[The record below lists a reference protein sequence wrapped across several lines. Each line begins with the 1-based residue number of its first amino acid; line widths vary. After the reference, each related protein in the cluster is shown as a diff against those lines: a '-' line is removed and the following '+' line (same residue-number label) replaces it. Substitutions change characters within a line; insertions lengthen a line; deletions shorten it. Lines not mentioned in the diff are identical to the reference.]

1 MKNVN
6 NLYKNTSMK
15 LSTVAVVLL
24 SAFGVSTIAN
34 AATPEHFISVAPG
47 ATDTTKGNYNNDGAK
62 SDDSVAIG
70 KDAAAGFSKDVAVG
84 DNAKANDDTTSKDQ
98 KIGGATAIGADTV
111 ARGNGASAY
120 GYGAKANGANASA
133 LGNQANATG
142 IATTAVGVSTQATGA
157 YSAAVGSNAKA
168 TGYASVGIGLATDAD
183 AGATGPSSVSIGYQ
197 AGASIQESVAL
208 GAHSKTTVNSGVKG
222 YDPSSGNKTDATWQS
237 TKGAVSVGD
246 VDKNITR
253 QITSVAAGTND
264 TDAVNVAQL
273 KSLGT
278 KVDANTTAIETNK
291 TAIETNKTAIETNK
305 TEIGKNKTAIEA
317 NKTAIDNNK
326 TEIGKNKTAIET
338 NKTEIGKNKTAIETN
353 KTEIGKNKTAIEA
366 NVKAIETNAKAID
379 TNKANIKTNADNISA
394 NTNRLNAHSNA
405 INELRGNVNLLNK
418 DLRGGVASA
427 ISHASVPQSTKAGAI
442 GVGVGTGFYGGQS
455 AVSLGVSGVTPNE
468 NWVFKASVSTN
479 SRGNYGVGAGA
490 LYQW

>member
-24 SAFGVSTIAN
+24 SALSVSTIAN
-34 AATPEHFISVAPG
+34 AAPTDHFISVAPG

-208 GAHSKTTVNSGVKG
+208 GAHSKTTVNSGVQG
-222 YDPSSGNKTDATWQS
+222 YDPSKENKTDATWQS

-253 QITSVAAGTND
+253 QSTSVAAGRKD

-278 KVDANTTAIETNK
+278 KVDD
-291 TAIETNKTAIETNK
+291 
-305 TEIGKNKTAIEA
+305 
-317 NKTAIDNNK
+317 NKTAIDANK
-326 TEIGKNKTAIET
+326 KAIDANVKAIDTNKKAIET
-338 NKTEIGKNKTAIETN
+338 NVKAIETN
-353 KTEIGKNKTAIEA
+353 AKAIDNNKIEIGKNKTAIEA

>member
-24 SAFGVSTIAN
+24 SAFGVSTLAN
-34 AATPEHFISVAPG
+34 AADNFISVSNG
-47 ATDTTKGNYNNDGAK
+47 TEEAK
-62 SDDSVAIG
+62 TGI
-70 KDAAAGFSKDVAVG
+70 SKDVAVG
-84 DNAKANDDTTSKDQ
+84 RNAKANDGNTDTNT
-98 KIGGATAIGADTV
+98 GGATVVGADTT
-111 ARGNGASAY
+111 ASGSGATAL
-120 GYGAKANGANASA
+120 GYGAKATGSYNSA
-133 LGNQANATG
+133 LGNQANASGT
-142 IATTAVGVSTQATGA
+142 ATTAVGVSSNASGA
-157 YSAAVGSNAKA
+157 YSAALGVSSKA
-168 TGYASVGIGLATDAD
+168 TNTGSIGIGLASDAD
-183 AGATGPSSVSIGYQ
+183 AGATGSGAVSIGSQ
-197 AGASIQESVAL
+197 AGASIQDSVAL
-208 GAHSKTTVNSGVKG
+208 GSNSKTTVNSGVQG
-222 YDPSSGNKTDATWQS
+222 YDPSAQNKTDVTWQA
-237 TKGAVSVGD
+237 TRGAVSVGD
-246 VDKNITR
+246 VDNADPAKKITR
-253 QITSVAAGTND
+253 QITSVAAGAKD

-291 TAIETNKTAIETNK
+291 TAIETNKT
-305 TEIGKNKTAIEA
+305 EIGKNKTAIEA
-317 NKTAIDNNK
+317 NKTAIDN
-326 TEIGKNKTAIET
+326 
-338 NKTEIGKNKTAIETN
+338 N

>member
-24 SAFGVSTIAN
+24 SAFGVSTFAN
-34 AATPEHFISVAPG
+34 AADNFISASAGAEDAKTGISKDIAVGSKARANEGNTNTDTGG
-47 ATDTTKGNYNNDGAK
+47 ATSVGTDTEASG
-62 SDDSVAIG
+62 
-70 KDAAAGFSKDVAVG
+70 
-84 DNAKANDDTTSKDQ
+84 
-98 KIGGATAIGADTV
+98 GGATAL
-111 ARGNGASAY
+111 
-120 GYGAKANGANASA
+120 GYGAKAIGTYNSA
-133 LGNQANATG
+133 LGNQANASGT
-142 IATTAVGVSTQATGA
+142 ATTAVGVSSNASGA
-157 YSAAVGSNAKA
+157 YSAALGVSSKA
-168 TGYASVGIGLATDAD
+168 TNTGSIGIGLASDSD
-183 AGATGPSSVSIGYQ
+183 AGATGSGAVSIGSQ
-197 AGASIQESVAL
+197 AGASIQDSVAL
-208 GAHSKTTVNSGVKG
+208 GSNSKTTVNSGVQG
-222 YDPSSGNKTDATWQS
+222 YDPSAQNKTDVTWQA
-237 TKGAVSVGD
+237 TRGAVSVGD
-246 VDKNITR
+246 VDNADPTKKITR
-253 QITSVAAGTND
+253 QITSVAAGTKD

-278 KVDANTTAIETNK
+278 KVDANK
-291 TAIETNKTAIETNK
+291 TAID
-305 TEIGKNKTAIEA
+305 A
-317 NKTAIDNNK
+317 NKTAIDA
-326 TEIGKNKTAIET
+326 NKTAIDA
-338 NKTEIGKNKTAIETN
+338 NKTAI
-353 KTEIGKNKTAIEA
+353 GANKTAIDA
-366 NVKAIETNAKAID
+366 NKTAID
-379 TNKANIKTNADNISA
+379 ANKTAIGANKTAIDA
-394 NTNRLNAHSNA
+394 NTNNIAAINTQLASNNNS

>member
-1 MKNVN
+1 MVPIMKNVSKLN
-6 NLYKNTSMK
+6 KNTSMK

-24 SAFGVSTIAN
+24 SALGVSTIAN
-34 AATPEHFISVAPG
+34 AAPTDHFISVAPG

-70 KDAAAGFSKDVAVG
+70 KDATAGVSKDVAVG
-84 DNAKANDDTTSKDQ
+84 DNAKANNHTTSKDQ
-98 KIGGATAIGADTV
+98 KIGGATAIGTDTV
-111 ARGNGASAY
+111 AKGNGASAY
-120 GYGAKANGANASA
+120 GYGAKAEETYASA

-142 IATTAVGVSTQATGA
+142 LAATAVGVSTKATGVFS
-157 YSAAVGSNAKA
+157 SALGSNAKA
-168 TGYASVGIGLATDAD
+168 TGTGAVGIGVATENGT
-183 AGATGPSSVSIGYQ
+183 GATGPSSVSIGYQ

-222 YDPSSGNKTDATWQS
+222 YDPSTGNKTDATWQA

-246 VDKNITR
+246 VDNKITR
-253 QITSVAAGTND
+253 QITSVAAGTKD

-273 KSLGT
+273 KSLDA
-278 KVDANTTAIETNK
+278 KVETNK
-291 TAIETNKTAIETNK
+291 TAI
-305 TEIGKNKTAIEA
+305 GA
-317 NKTAIDNNK
+317 NKTAID
-326 TEIGKNKTAIET
+326 
-338 NKTEIGKNKTAIETN
+338 
-353 KTEIGKNKTAIEA
+353 
-366 NVKAIETNAKAID
+366 
-379 TNKANIKTNADNISA
+379 A
-394 NTNRLNAHSNA
+394 NTNSIVAINTQLAANNNS

>member
-1 MKNVN
+1 
-6 NLYKNTSMK
+6 MK

-24 SAFGVSTIAN
+24 SALGVSTIAN
-34 AATPEHFISVAPG
+34 AAPTDHFISVAPG

-70 KDAAAGFSKDVAVG
+70 KDAAAGVSKDVAVG
-84 DNAKANDDTTSKDQ
+84 DNAKANNHTTSKDQ
-98 KIGGATAIGADTV
+98 KIGGATAIGTDTV
-111 ARGNGASAY
+111 AKGNGASAY
-120 GYGAKANGANASA
+120 GYGAKAEDTYASA
-133 LGNQANATG
+133 LGNQARATG
-142 IATTAVGVSTQATGA
+142 TAATAVGVSTQATGA
-157 YSAAVGSNAKA
+157 FSSALGSNAKA
-168 TGYASVGIGLATDAD
+168 TGTGAVGIGLATDAD

-208 GAHSKTTVNSGVKG
+208 GAHSKTTVNSGVQG
-222 YDPSSGNKTDATWQS
+222 YDPSAKNKTDATWQS

-253 QITSVAAGTND
+253 QITSVAAGTKD

-273 KSLGT
+273 KSLDA
-278 KVDANTTAIETNK
+278 KVETNKTNIETNK
-291 TAIETNKTAIETNK
+291 NNIETNKNNIATNTSNIAAINTQL
-305 TEIGKNKTAIEA
+305 AA
-317 NKTAIDNNK
+317 NNN
-326 TEIGKNKTAIET
+326 
-338 NKTEIGKNKTAIETN
+338 
-353 KTEIGKNKTAIEA
+353 
-366 NVKAIETNAKAID
+366 
-379 TNKANIKTNADNISA
+379 S
-394 NTNRLNAHSNA
+394 

>member
-34 AATPEHFISVAPG
+34 AADNFISASAGAEDAKTGISKDIAVGSKARANEGNTNTKTGG
-47 ATDTTKGNYNNDGAK
+47 ATSVGADTEASG
-62 SDDSVAIG
+62 
-70 KDAAAGFSKDVAVG
+70 
-84 DNAKANDDTTSKDQ
+84 
-98 KIGGATAIGADTV
+98 GGATAL
-111 ARGNGASAY
+111 
-120 GYGAKANGANASA
+120 GYGAKAIGTYNSA
-133 LGNQANATG
+133 LGNQANASGT
-142 IATTAVGVSTQATGA
+142 ATTAVGVSSNASGA
-157 YSAAVGSNAKA
+157 YSAALGVSSKA
-168 TGYASVGIGLATDAD
+168 TNTGSIGIGLASDSD
-183 AGATGPSSVSIGYQ
+183 AGATGSGAVSIGSQ
-197 AGASIQESVAL
+197 AGASIQDSVAL
-208 GAHSKTTVNSGVKG
+208 GSNSKTTVNSGVQG
-222 YDPSSGNKTDATWQS
+222 YDPSAQNKTDVTWQA
-237 TKGAVSVGD
+237 TRGAVSVGD
-246 VDKNITR
+246 VDNADPTKKITR

-273 KSLGT
+273 KSLNG
-278 KVDANTTAIETNK
+278 KVEQNK
-291 TAIETNKTAIETNK
+291 ADIA
-305 TEIGKNKTAIEA
+305 
-317 NKTAIDNNK
+317 
-326 TEIGKNKTAIET
+326 
-338 NKTEIGKNKTAIETN
+338 
-353 KTEIGKNKTAIEA
+353 
-366 NVKAIETNAKAID
+366 
-379 TNKANIKTNADNISA
+379 TNKADIATNKADIATNKADIATNKADIATNKADIATNKADIATNKADIATINSRLAA
-394 NTNRLNAHSNA
+394 NNNS

-427 ISHASVPQSTKAGAI
+427 IAHASVPQSTKAGAI

>member
-1 MKNVN
+1 MVPIMKNVSKLN
-6 NLYKNTSMK
+6 KNTSMK
-15 LSTVAVVLL
+15 LSTAAVVLL
-24 SAFGVSTIAN
+24 SALGVSTLAN
-34 AATPEHFISVAPG
+34 AAAPEHFISVAPG
-47 ATDTTKGNYNNDGAK
+47 APTTKGNYNNDGAK

-84 DNAKANDDTTSKDQ
+84 DNAKANDHTTSKDQ
-98 KIGGATAIGADTV
+98 KIGGATAIGTDTV

-120 GYGAKANGANASA
+120 GYGAKAIGDYNSA
-133 LGNQANATG
+133 LGNQASATG
-142 IATTAVGVSTQATGA
+142 TATTAVGVSSNASGA
-157 YSAAVGSNAKA
+157 YSAALGVSSKA
-168 TGYASVGIGLATDAD
+168 TNTGSIGIGLATETGT
-183 AGATGPSSVSIGYQ
+183 GATGSGAVSIGSQ
-197 AGASIQESVAL
+197 AGASIQDSVAL
-208 GAHSKTTVNSGVKG
+208 GSNSKTTVNSGVQG
-222 YDPSSGNKTDATWQS
+222 YDPSAQNKTDATWQS

-253 QITSVAAGTND
+253 QITSVAAGTKD

-273 KSLGT
+273 KSLDA
-278 KVDANTTAIETNK
+278 KVETNKTNIETNK
-291 TAIETNKTAIETNK
+291 NNIATNTGKITANTANIATNTANIQ
-305 TEIGKNKTAIEA
+305 
-317 NKTAIDNNK
+317 
-326 TEIGKNKTAIET
+326 
-338 NKTEIGKNKTAIETN
+338 
-353 KTEIGKNKTAIEA
+353 
-366 NVKAIETNAKAID
+366 TNANNIAAIN
-379 TNKANIKTNADNISA
+379 TQLAANNNS
-394 NTNRLNAHSNA
+394 

-427 ISHASVPQSTKAGAI
+427 IAHASVPQSTKAGAI